1 MKLFARTPSRDPNRI
16 REGLQELCDE
26 LTARLGDQLES
37 IVLYGS
43 FARFGELE
51 TEYDSVNLMFVVRDV
66 ESRTLDQMSA
76 AVVRAERDIPLTTM
90 TLTWEDLRS
99 SCDVFPIKFHHMQTH
114 HAVLS
119 GDDLLAD
126 LQISDEHLRLRCEQ
140 QLKNLMLRLRAAYIH
155 HNQSSRQLQATLL
168 EANRSFLQD
177 MEACLFV
184 RTGIVPESA
193 DDLSETFGIEF
204 GLDAKV
210 VDEVRELRGSSGV
223 RSVEELKG
231 LFDRLMKLVHDAA
244 LAVDR
249 METQA

>member
-16 REGLQELCDE
+16 REGLQQLCDA
-26 LTARLGDQLES
+26 LNARLGDKLES
-37 IVLYGS
+37 IILYGS

-66 ESRTLDQMSA
+66 ESRTLDQMSTVIA
-76 AVVRAERDIPLTTM
+76 STERDIPLTTM
-90 TLTWEDLRS
+90 TLTGEDLTS

-119 GDDLLAD
+119 GNDVLAD
-126 LQISDEHLRLRCEQ
+126 LEISDGHLRLRCEQ

-177 MEACLFV
+177 IEACLYV

-193 DDLSETFGIEF
+193 DDLSETFGSEF
-204 GLDAKV
+204 GLDAGV
-210 VDEVRELRGSSGV
+210 VNEIRELRGTAI
-223 RSVEELKG
+223 RSVDELKG